1 MKKLL
6 NVLNLFSTKKEIAKK
21 EKNWLLI
28 VATLSIVLSFSS
40 CQKETTNSGA
50 QTDNSNLVASK
61 VSNTEASVKVF
72 ATGLNN
78 PRGLNWGPDGYLYV
92 AEGGVGGTNSTDG
105 LCTQIS
111 PPVGP
116 YTGSAT
122 GGRISKISST
132 GERTTLTDQLPTS
145 QTSATIGSLISGVA
159 DVEFVGSNLY
169 ALLSGAG
176 CTHGVAS
183 VPNGIVKVNPDGT
196 WSMIANLS
204 AWLQSHPA
212 ANPDPEDFEPDGTWY
227 SMLSAKGYLY
237 AMESNHQQIV
247 RVDVST
253 GAMTQVTD
261 LSVTYPGETNWF
273 GPTAAAY
280 HGNFYIGNLG
290 EFPIRGGASKIIKMT
305 PDGTLKDWATG
316 LNTILGLVI
325 DDHDRMYVLENTTGP
340 TFPTF
345 PTPGFGTVI
354 RIDPNGNRTVIATG
368 LNLPTGMAMG
378 PDGKLYVS
386 NWGFGPPPIGLGQI
400 VQIDITH

>member
-1 MKKLL
+1 M
-6 NVLNLFSTKKEIAKK
+6 
-21 EKNWLLI
+21 
-28 VATLSIVLSFSS
+28 
-40 CQKETTNSGA
+40 
-50 QTDNSNLVASK
+50 
-61 VSNTEASVKVF
+61 
-72 ATGLNN
+72 
-78 PRGLNWGPDGYLYV
+78 
-92 AEGGVGGTNSTDG
+92 
-105 LCTQIS
+105 
-111 PPVGP
+111 
-116 YTGSAT
+116 
-122 GGRISKISST
+122 
-132 GERTTLTDQLPTS
+132 
-145 QTSATIGSLISGVA
+145 
-159 DVEFVGSNLY
+159 
-169 ALLSGAG
+169 
-176 CTHGVAS
+176 
-183 VPNGIVKVNPDGT
+183 PNGIIKVNPDGT

-253 GAMTQVTD
+253 GAITQVTD

-368 LNLPTGMAMG
+368 LNLPTGMALG

>member
-61 VSNTEASVKVF
+61 VSNTEAYVKVF

-122 GGRISKISST
+122 GGRISKISPT
-132 GERTTLTDQLPTS
+132 GERSTLTDQLPTS
-145 QTSATIGSLISGVA
+145 QTSASLGSLVSGVA
-159 DVEFVGSNLY
+159 DVEFVGCNLY

-212 ANPDPEDFEPDGTWY
+212 ANPDLEDFEPDGTWY

-247 RVDVST
+247 RVDVTT
-253 GAMTQVTD
+253 GAITQVTD

-280 HGNFYIGNLG
+280 HGNFYFGNLC
-290 EFPIRGGASKIIKMT
+290 
-305 PDGTLKDWATG
+305 
-316 LNTILGLVI
+316 
-325 DDHDRMYVLENTTGP
+325 
-340 TFPTF
+340 
-345 PTPGFGTVI
+345 
-354 RIDPNGNRTVIATG
+354 
-368 LNLPTGMAMG
+368 
-378 PDGKLYVS
+378 
-386 NWGFGPPPIGLGQI
+386 
-400 VQIDITH
+400 